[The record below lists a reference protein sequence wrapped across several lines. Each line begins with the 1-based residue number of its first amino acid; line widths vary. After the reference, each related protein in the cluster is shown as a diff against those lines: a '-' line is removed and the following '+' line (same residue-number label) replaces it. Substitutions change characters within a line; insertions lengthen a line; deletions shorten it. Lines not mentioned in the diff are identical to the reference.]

1 LGVDVVTIKTRLL
14 SGFGAVIL
22 LIAALAAVAVI
33 SNTRTEANYGV
44 LIDEEVPA
52 LNDLGAALLAGART
66 VEATSELVQMLLEQH
81 HRALEADPDESV
93 ALLISAL
100 PPGSID
106 EMKAEIRE
114 QQELLERSL
123 EAFVATESVIHA
135 RPDAQARGPEHS
147 PERIEELGLAV
158 LAKSKQ
164 VVALV
169 DARAGLHDILAAQT
183 DMVETDPP
191 FFALQSVIAERTA
204 DLGRQRAEA
213 AALMHV
219 STWSILG
226 FGGLALVV
234 GLAVTQLVAGS
245 VSRPVARL
253 RAAVARLGSG
263 DFAAADELQTLRT
276 SGEIGELAASFRRMA
291 ADLAEAKEKEKRQE
305 RLSALGQLAGTVSHE
320 LRNPLATI
328 RNSIDILRKMTDG
341 KATAA
346 DRAVARIDRAVQR
359 CDAIVGDILEFS
371 RVQELNREPTAID
384 AWLQEML
391 DEHEVPSSPR
401 VRRELMAGA
410 ETMLDRT
417 RFRQVLVNL
426 VDNAAQAMADPQW
439 QPGPDHEPTITVR
452 TELAGPHI
460 RLSVSDNGPGI
471 VADKLSKIFEPL
483 FTTKT
488 RGVGLGLPTVRKLV
502 EQHGGTIDVESR
514 EGGGTTFTVW
524 LPRLVSDAE
533 PSALLVTAA

>member
-33 SNTRTEANYGV
+33 SNTRSEANYGV

-52 LNDLGAALLAGART
+52 LNDLGGALLAGART

-371 RVQELNREPTAID
+371 RVQELNRESTAID
-384 AWLQEML
+384 GWLQEML

-524 LPRLVSDAE
+524 LPRLVWDAE